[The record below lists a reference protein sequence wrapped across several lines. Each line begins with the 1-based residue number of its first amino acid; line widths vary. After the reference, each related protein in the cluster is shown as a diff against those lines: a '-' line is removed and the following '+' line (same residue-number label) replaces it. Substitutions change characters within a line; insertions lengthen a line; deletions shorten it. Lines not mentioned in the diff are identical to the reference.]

1 MFSQFCKS
9 FHSLSIFSQFHKSFY
24 IFQMIFPRRSQDLWL
39 ARKACNLYP
48 LSRCGLIHLHFPLL
62 PKSSMVASFHAC
74 EGGGD
79 FLLRILDPE
88 LLMVN
93 HELCIVNNGSEKTP
107 QWQHNFM
114 FVRKGIHIKAWAK
127 ELSFGCCRLILML
140 IGESLNQSYLKI
152 VRRQCCPA
160 SIQWSWVSRASL
172 GDFFPKL
179 ERGWVPVKEIRSARQ
194 RNQGQIGSRSNQ
206 LQPFLFWEG
215 IPGFSCSMQG
225 LEVCGGF

>member
-48 LSRCGLIHLHFPLL
+48 LSRCGLIHLHFPLQ

-88 LLMVN
+88 LLMVD
-93 HELCIVNNGSEKTP
+93 HELFIVNNGSEKTP
-107 QWQHNFM
+107 QGQHNFM

-206 LQPFLFWEG
+206 L
-215 IPGFSCSMQG
+215 
-225 LEVCGGF
+225 